1 MAGSLHLHDV
11 DDDVMNRLEHRAERN
26 GRPIEAELHDIL
38 RLALSVEPVPSFEE
52 LAAELR
58 AMAAQRNQTPSEVL
72 LVEGRAER

>member
-1 MAGSLHLHDV
+1 MAGSLYLHDI
-11 DDDVMNRLEHRAERN
+11 DDDVMDRLEHRAERN

-38 RLALSVEPVPSFEE
+38 RLALSVEPVRSFDE

-58 AMAAQRNQTPSEVL
+58 ALTIQRKQTPSEVL